1 MLFFDFQPTALGSPT
16 FQEFIVRMHTTDSQ
30 ASCSADV
37 PVTLSLQLHG
47 LSCERGNRQ
56 LFKDLSISLCAG
68 DLLRVRG
75 ANGAGKTSLLRM
87 LCSLLVP
94 SEGYITWQ
102 GLPLAAQRSE
112 FNHCLVYVGHAAAVK
127 DELSP
132 LENLLDALAL
142 AGHPTTVPAAMRALG
157 VAGLRGFEKTPA
169 RYLSQ
174 GQRRRSAL
182 ARLALSQHASVWVL
196 DEPFNALDTA
206 ATAWLTSLIEAH
218 LQNAGMVVL
227 TSHQDMPVKAARQK
241 ELSL

>member
-1 MLFFDFQPTALGSPT
+1 
-16 FQEFIVRMHTTDSQ
+16 MHTTDSQ
-30 ASCSADV
+30 ASCTANV
-37 PVTLSLQLHG
+37 PRPFNLQLHEA
-47 LSCERGNRQ
+47 SCVRGNRQ
-56 LFKDLSISLCAG
+56 LFQNLSADIRSG

-87 LCSLLVP
+87 LCALMLP
-94 SEGYITWQ
+94 TDGHITWQ
-102 GLPLAAQRSE
+102 GAPLAGQRSE
-112 FNHCLVYVGHAAAVK
+112 FNRCLVYVGHAAAVK

-142 AGHPTTVPAAMRALG
+142 AGHPATTSVAMQALVG
-157 VAGLRGFEKTPA
+157 AGLRGFEKTPV

-182 ARLALSQHASVWVL
+182 ARLALSQHAPLWVL

-218 LQNAGMVVL
+218 LQNAGLVVL
-227 TSHQDMPVKAARQK
+227 TSHQDMPIKAASQK
-241 ELSL
+241 ELAL